1 MSTAYHR
8 CQQFIQQCLCCDFP
22 TMSGKIEEEQ
32 NDALNCIVC
41 KKLLQRPK
49 VLPCLHSLCSRC
61 LLSVLDSNK
70 SKDKFHCPKCEE
82 TTIIPIG
89 GVEGFQDNVYL
100 NGILGVHNSHNS
112 KGKVCDICSLR
123 KKKNTATSKCLNCG
137 DLLCQDCSTS
147 HSATRQTINHKV
159 VDLESVVKG
168 THDKAIRQLNR
179 IPCVSHPEET
189 LVIFCYD
196 CNFLVCH
203 ECQLSYH
210 FSHHTIVVDDADI
223 DQRQEIATSLQ
234 FLDSKLKHLND
245 IEEGINNTEA
255 TINEKEEHILAD
267 LENATEQLITQ
278 IQTEK
283 RDVTQ
288 KVKEHMEKQR
298 QICRDHVIQV
308 RSRKETI
315 QESCEFSNEVAQS
328 GKNDEVIYLEP
339 IILHRL
345 RNLENLPRLRD
356 EITCQFPEVRLR
368 NIFGNVETIRF
379 FDFLPGSSN
388 SVALLPQENSDV
400 SGAPQV
406 SQLLMV
412 KKVNTFTNEDET
424 CPKISSLACTEGFF
438 LVGDNAN
445 RKIKKFSSTGK
456 FLETLSRSKSY
467 SISICDDTII
477 CSDNFSVAFFSA
489 GYSRKIAMDGTSST
503 YPTCVY
509 ENKNFAVADSSAHE
523 VYIFDKAGDV
533 ISSIQLPRASR
544 RTRQRNLSFICSNSK
559 GEIIASDWGTNSVFL
574 VGKNGKTLYE
584 YHSKSESTRDW
595 IPGGVCVDIHDNVF
609 IADQQKGAITIL
621 SPKFKVILKHST
633 KKDYLERPMNIAFDS
648 SGQILVAGKNG
659 IVNIYS
665 CKYL

>member
-1 MSTAYHR
+1 MNTAHSEYQRFIGLFLR
-8 CQQFIQQCLCCDFP
+8 CIFSR
-22 TMSGKIEEEQ
+22 MSGKVEEEPK
-32 NDALNCIVC
+32 DSLTCIVC

-61 LLSVLDSNK
+61 LLTILDSNK
-70 SKDKFHCPKCEE
+70 SKDKFPCPKCDEK
-82 TTIIPIG
+82 TIIPIG
-89 GVEGFQDNVYL
+89 GIDGFQDNVYL
-100 NGILGVHNSHNS
+100 NGILGVQNSHTI
-112 KGKVCDICSLR
+112 KGKTCDICSLR
-123 KKKNTATSKCLNCG
+123 KKKNAATSKCLNCG
-137 DLLCQDCSTS
+137 DLLCPECSAS

-159 VDLESVVKG
+159 ADLESVVKG
-168 THDKAIRQLNR
+168 THDKAIRELNR
-179 IPCVSHPEET
+179 IPCPSHPEEM
-189 LVIFCYD
+189 LMVFCYD

-210 FSHHTIVVDDADI
+210 FNHHTAAVDEADI

-245 IEEGINNTEA
+245 IEEGIHSTEA
-255 TINEKEEHILAD
+255 TINEKEEKILKD
-267 LENATEQLITQ
+267 LENSADQLIAQ

-283 RDVTQ
+283 GDVVQ
-288 KVKEHMEKQR
+288 KVQEHMEKQR
-298 QICRDHVIQV
+298 QICKEHVAQV
-308 RSRKETI
+308 KSRKDTI

-339 IILHRL
+339 LILNRL
-345 RNLENLPRLRD
+345 HNLENLPRLRD

-388 SVALLPQENSDV
+388 SVPLLPQENSDV

-445 RKIKKFSSTGK
+445 RKVKKFSSTGK

-467 SISICDDTII
+467 SVSICEDTII
-477 CSDNFSVAFFSA
+477 CSDNFSVSFYSP

-503 YPTCVY
+503 YPTCVH
-509 ENKNFAVADSSAHE
+509 ENMNFAVADSSAHE

-533 ISSIQLPRASR
+533 ITSIAIPRASR
-544 RTRQRNLSFICSNSK
+544 RTRRRNLSFICSNSK

-574 VGKNGKTLYE
+574 IGRNGKTLYE
-584 YHSKSESTRDW
+584 YQSKSESSRDW

-609 IADQQKGAITIL
+609 IADQQKGAVTIL
-621 SPKFKVILKHST
+621 SPKFKVIMKHST
-633 KKDYLERPMNIAFDS
+633 KKDYLERPMNIAYDS
-648 SGQILVAGKNG
+648 SGQVLVAGKNG